1 MICQIKRIDIETTL
15 LCLENLLSFHY
26 NIDLNLL
33 FICINIQYNIPQCIP
48 SQRNLISFKKRFKR
62 GDMAF
67 AFDLIIL
74 DHAMLHQ
81 ICETA
86 CNIDIYFSAFGYQF
100 LNIKLYICRIDFCTL
115 DQHRIVGR
123 TFD

>member
-1 MICQIKRIDIETTL
+1 MIFQIKRIDIETTL
-15 LCLENLLSFHY
+15 LCLENLLPLY
-26 NIDLNLL
+26 YDIDLNLL
-33 FICINIQYNIPQCIP
+33 FVCINIQYNV
-48 SQRNLISFKKRFKR
+48 SQSIFSHRNLVRFKKCFNR

-74 DHAMLHQ
+74 DHTMLHQ
-81 ICETA
+81 VCKTA
-86 CNIDIYFSAFGYQF
+86 CNINIYFTAFCYQF

-123 TFD
+123 TLN